1 MSCGLWG
8 LIQSRPPI
16 PATTYG
22 TLERRARSRAFSA
35 SVPSR
40 VTLMLAAGRRR
51 ACSRAVRTIDRGPVR
66 ALTEPSALAEA
77 ERRRQGRRVYY
88 LSMSS
93 GAGVDIKYLSNHGPV
108 QLQDVLFTV
117 KRTIRRNLWYVYDR
131 HTAHHVRT
139 QTPQQTP
146 QSRAH
151 PTNGR

>member
-1 MSCGLWG
+1 MGCGVSFSPG
-8 LIQSRPPI
+8 RI

-77 ERRRQGRRVYY
+77 ERRRQGR

-117 KRTIRRNLWYVYDR
+117 KRTIATIRRNLW
-131 HTAHHVRT
+131 
-139 QTPQQTP
+139 
-146 QSRAH
+146 
-151 PTNGR
+151 

>member
-1 MSCGLWG
+1 MRTGPGPGPECRVGCGVSFSPG
-8 LIQSRPPI
+8 RI

-77 ERRRQGRRVYY
+77 D
-88 LSMSS
+88 S
-93 GAGVDIKYLSNHGPV
+93 GVAKGVAYI
-108 QLQDVLFTV
+108 
-117 KRTIRRNLWYVYDR
+117 I
-131 HTAHHVRT
+131 
-139 QTPQQTP
+139 
-146 QSRAH
+146 
-151 PTNGR
+151 